1 MYGMVSWSDY
11 AGVGSHAMGAG
22 GMPTFDVDDSDGVYS
37 GVHSAGEVDALNK
50 ALAAGS
56 DINNPGSSAG
66 EGFPLR
72 VESLDST
79 LFNVT
84 YSADKIKFWKM
95 IAKDPAYNTVEEFN
109 RLEEYGSGD
118 AIFIGEGDL
127 PEEDDSTYSR
137 QYTKIKFMGIT
148 RRVTHVM
155 STIRAAHG
163 SAVARETVNGTL
175 HLLRQIERNLFVGN
189 EDYVPIQFDGIET
202 LMAKA
207 FGSSTAEDG
216 QYLGYEDDTNVI
228 DLRNEP
234 LTEDVITDLTEQLVA
249 EPNYG
254 SPSDLW
260 APTGPV
266 KDLSKIMYPKGR
278 YDLDKPDKNGRVGI
292 DVKGLR
298 TPFGDIDINPNI
310 FIPQS
315 TVPQASG
322 VGKASKRPLS
332 PTVAAPTS
340 PAYAGA
346 NTAYFTASDA
356 GTYIYKVV
364 AGSRYG
370 KAAPTTSASIAVSS
384 GDQVSIGV
392 TDNGPDTSYYEV
404 YRSDKDGTA
413 ATCRTIFRVPR
424 TGNTQTIVDLNRFL
438 PNTARCYLLSQSSE
452 VFKWKQLAPFTK
464 IPLATIDTSIRWM
477 QVLYGALQ
485 LMKPRYC
492 GMFINVGKLPT
503 GANA

>member
-1 MYGMVSWSDY
+1 MFPMVNWSAYGGG
-11 AGVGSHAMGAG
+11 GVGASEMDSHFGVGEDDDWG
-22 GMPTFDVDDSDGVYS
+22 GGT
-37 GVHSAGEVDALNK
+37 HSAGDVDSLNK

-56 DINNPGSSAG
+56 DINNPGSAAG

-95 IAKDPAYNTVEEFN
+95 LAKDPAYNTVEEYN
-109 RLEEYGSGD
+109 RLEEYGAGD

-137 QYTKIKFMGIT
+137 QYTKIKFMGIV

-155 STIRAAHG
+155 SVIKTAHG
-163 SAVARETVNGTL
+163 NAVARETVNGTL
-175 HLLRQIERNLFVGN
+175 HLLRQIERTLFVGDEN
-189 EDYVPIQFDGIET
+189 LIDIQFDGIET

-207 FGSSTAEDG
+207 FGSTTAEDG
-216 QYLGYEDDTNVI
+216 QYLGYEDETNVV
-228 DLRNEP
+228 DLRGEP

-254 SPSDLW
+254 QPSDLW

-278 YDLDKPDKNGRVGI
+278 YDLEKPDKNGMVGI
-292 DVKGLR
+292 DVKGVR
-298 TPFGDIDINPNI
+298 TPFGDININPNI

-315 TVPQASG
+315 TTPQAAG
-322 VGKASKRPLS
+322 VGKANKRPQA
-332 PTVAAPTS
+332 PTLGTPTS
-340 PAYAGA
+340 PAYAGS
-346 NTAYFTASDA
+346 NSTFWGASDA
-356 GTYIYKVV
+356 GSYYYKIV

-370 KAAPTTSASIAVSS
+370 KSTPATSAQVAVSS
-384 GDQVSIGV
+384 GDQVSIPV
-392 TDNGPDTSYYEV
+392 TDNGPNTSYYEV
-404 YRSDKDGTA
+404 FRSNKDGA
-413 ATCRTIFRVPR
+413 AGTCRSIFRVPR
-424 TGNTQTIVDLNRFL
+424 TGASQTIVDLNRFL
-438 PNTARCYLLSQSSE
+438 PNCAKAYMLSQSSE
-452 VFKWKQLAPFTK
+452 VFKFLQLAPFTK

-503 GANA
+503 GVNA